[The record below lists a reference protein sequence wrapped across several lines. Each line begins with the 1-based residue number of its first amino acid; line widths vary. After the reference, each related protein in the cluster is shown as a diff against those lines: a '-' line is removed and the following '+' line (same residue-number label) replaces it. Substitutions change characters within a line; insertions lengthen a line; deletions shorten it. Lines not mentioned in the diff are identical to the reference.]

1 MSLKRALI
9 DVEHMHVQQTSE
21 SQDELSNRYLPLLA
35 SMTQLTTDDKKSH
48 RARQQEPN
56 QPVPDLKDEIVEL
69 LGEFDLP
76 APVSWRMVRNT
87 IEILDSDKTIP
98 ILCTVVGTFPCR
110 LCNEA
115 ARNVSWPTG
124 GVNSTMRDD
133 AAATHKPV
141 LEVLGK
147 RMGNW
152 KVLLSKQHAGSESLW
167 FHPCHFTSILCHDM
181 ANKSTYS
188 PIRAKL
194 IDLASGCWDW
204 NLAGSD
210 SQRKRLK
217 VPLAWTQ
224 CGQKLSILWQVDVG
238 FDEEAEQQV
247 VKVWKIGTPSEV
259 RLLLLSYH
267 SRPKPSPDFT
277 GHRSRYRPS
286 EILPK

>member
-35 SMTQLTTDDKKSH
+35 SMTQLTADDKKSH

-56 QPVPDLKDEIVEL
+56 QPVPDLKDEIVDL

-76 APVSWRMVRNT
+76 APVSWRMLRNT

-98 ILCTVVGTFPCR
+98 ILCAVVGTFPCR

-124 GVNSTMRDD
+124 GVNSMMRDD
-133 AAATHKPV
+133 AAPTHKPV

-152 KVLLSKQHAGSESLW
+152 KVLLSKQALKSMQDLNRSGFTPATSLPYCAMTW
-167 FHPCHFTSILCHDM
+167 LTSLPRCLQPHSSKTDRSGVRMLGLEPCRFRLTEEAPEGAARVDPM
-181 ANKSTYS
+181 WTEAVNT
-188 PIRAKL
+188 
-194 IDLASGCWDW
+194 LASGC
-204 NLAGSD
+204 
-210 SQRKRLK
+210 R
-217 VPLAWTQ
+217 V
-224 CGQKLSILWQVDVG
+224 
-238 FDEEAEQQV
+238 
-247 VKVWKIGTPSEV
+247 
-259 RLLLLSYH
+259 
-267 SRPKPSPDFT
+267 
-277 GHRSRYRPS
+277 
-286 EILPK
+286 

>member
-1 MSLKRALI
+1 
-9 DVEHMHVQQTSE
+9 MHVQQTSE

-35 SMTQLTTDDKKSH
+35 SMTQLTADDKKSH

-56 QPVPDLKDEIVEL
+56 QDLKDEIVEL

-152 KVLLSKQHAGSESLW
+152 KVLLSKQHAGSESL
-167 FHPCHFTSILCHDM
+167 C
-181 ANKSTYS
+181 

-247 VKVWKIGTPSEV
+247 VKG
-259 RLLLLSYH
+259 
-267 SRPKPSPDFT
+267 
-277 GHRSRYRPS
+277 
-286 EILPK
+286 